1 MKYGSKEYYNLMHK
15 RTNLVLAFLEN
26 DISVFIGEV
35 DQVWLVDP
43 LRYIEVNLQGTAKS
57 IIRFNAHQ

>member
-1 MKYGSKEYYNLMHK
+1 MHK